1 MALSF
6 EQQIKRIIDNRE
18 GVTREIFAASA
29 IQVAEKVITR
39 TPVDTGR
46 ARMNWNAS
54 INAPDDSTR
63 DESPDAGSNIRAPA
77 ASAGS
82 RESLGRT
89 TSTTTRLQ
97 LGDTF
102 HLTNG
107 LPYIRALEYGAS
119 DQAPNGMVRRSVD
132 EFNAAL
138 REVIRRVS

>member
-29 IQVAEKVITR
+29 IQIAEKVITR

-46 ARMNWNAS
+46 ARGNWNSS
-54 INAPDDSTR
+54 INTADSGVSEKNQKQNTGVATN
-63 DESPDAGSNIRAPA
+63 EAVSA
-77 ASAGS
+77 AS
-82 RESLGRT
+82 SLK
-89 TSTTTRLQ
+89 

-107 LPYIRALEYGAS
+107 LPYIKALEYGHS
-119 DQAPNGMVRRSVD
+119 KGQAPRGMVRISVD

-138 REVIRRVS
+138 REVINRVS

>member
-39 TPVDTGR
+39 TPVDEGR
-46 ARMNWNAS
+46 ARINWNPS
-54 INAPDDSTR
+54 INRYDDSTS
-63 DESPDAGSNIRAPA
+63 DEKPGESAATSRATNRA
-77 ASAGS
+77 TAEASK
-82 RESLGRT
+82 LK
-89 TSTTTRLQ
+89 

-102 HLTNG
+102 TLVNG
-107 LPYIRALEYGAS
+107 LPYIRELEYGS
-119 DQAPNGMVRRSVD
+119 SKQAPQGMVRRSVD